1 MKKSIL
7 IIALIVNVS
16 LGYSQITQ
24 LEYFWDVDPGFG
36 NASQLSFTP
45 GTTVIS
51 NFTIDISS
59 LSPGI
64 HSMFLRA
71 KDDDGS
77 WSLYTKHNIFVI
89 SGISATPNIT
99 QLEYFWDVDPG
110 IGLATQLSFTNGHT
124 VNSNFTIDISS
135 LSPGIH
141 SMFIRAKDAYGNWSL
156 YTKHNIFVI
165 SGISATPNITQLEYF
180 WDVDPGIGLANP
192 LPCTPPAQTIQ
203 EDFQISLASLVVG
216 DHYLYI
222 RAKDDYGKW
231 SLYSKDT
238 VNINDQLPSN
248 ISVQNVT
255 INNSQAECYN
265 AADTI
270 TVAGSG
276 TVVDI
281 LLGGEAIFIA
291 GERIHFKPGFNAF
304 PGSNVNAYI
313 TITGEYCSSQQPMMA
328 ANDNTLDIEQ
338 DDDNLSEITD
348 DKQNVMIYPNPTTG
362 HATVDFMGNAT
373 KADIQILNFQGN
385 KLFQLECDNQNKV
398 EFDISTLPSGM
409 YIVVIKT
416 QEQIITRKI
425 IRAGS

>member
-1 MKKSIL
+1 MKKIIL
-7 IIALIVNVS
+7 FIGFSFSVL

-24 LEYFWDVDPGFG
+24 LEYFWDIDPGFG

-110 IGLATQLSFTNGHT
+110 IGLA
-124 VNSNFTIDISS
+124 
-135 LSPGIH
+135 
-141 SMFIRAKDAYGNWSL
+141 
-156 YTKHNIFVI
+156 
-165 SGISATPNITQLEYF
+165 
-180 WDVDPGIGLANP
+180 NP
-192 LPCTPPAQTIQ
+192 LPCSPPAQTIQ
-203 EDFQISLASLVVG
+203 QDFQISLASLAIG

-222 RAKDDYGKW
+222 RAKDDYGRW

-238 VNINDQLPSN
+238 VSISDQLPSN

-276 TVVDI
+276 TMVDI

-291 GERIHFKPGFNAF
+291 GKRIHFKPGFNAY
-304 PGSNVNAYI
+304 PGSYVNAYI
-313 TITGEYCSSQQPMMA
+313 TITGEYCGSQQSMMA
-328 ANDNTLDIEQ
+328 ANENTLDIEQ
-338 DDDNLSEITD
+338 DDGNLSEITNY
-348 DKQNVMIYPNPTTG
+348 KQNVKIYPNPTSGIT
-362 HATVDFMGNAT
+362 TIDFMGT
-373 KADIQILNFQGN
+373 TTQADIQILNFQG
-385 KLFQLECDNQNKV
+385 QQMLELEYNNQNKV
-398 EFDISTLPSGM
+398 KLNISSLPVGM
-409 YIVVIKT
+409 YIIVIKT
-416 QEQIITRKI
+416 QTQIITRKI

>member
-1 MKKSIL
+1 MKKIIL
-7 IIALIVNVS
+7 IIGFTVNVL
-16 LGYSQITQ
+16 LGFSQITQ
-24 LEYFWDVDPGFG
+24 LEYFWDIDPGFG

-77 WSLYTKHNIFVI
+77 WGLYTKHNIFVI
-89 SGISATPNIT
+89 SGISATPNI
-99 QLEYFWDVDPG
+99 
-110 IGLATQLSFTNGHT
+110 
-124 VNSNFTIDISS
+124 
-135 LSPGIH
+135 
-141 SMFIRAKDAYGNWSL
+141 M
-156 YTKHNIFVI
+156 
-165 SGISATPNITQLEYF
+165 QLEYF

-192 LPCTPPAQTIQ
+192 LPCSPPAQTIQ
-203 EDFQISLASLVVG
+203 QDFQISLDNLLFG
-216 DHYLYI
+216 YNYLYI
-222 RAKDDYGKW
+222 RAKDYYVNW

-248 ISVQNVT
+248 ISVQNAT
-255 INNSQAECYN
+255 IINGQTECYN

-276 TVVDI
+276 TTVDI
-281 LLGGEAIFIA
+281 LSGGEAIFIA

-304 PGSNVNAYI
+304 PGSYVSAYI
-313 TITGEYCSSQQPMMA
+313 TTSGEYCSSQQAMMA

-338 DDDNLSEITD
+338 GDSNLSEITD
-348 DKQNVMIYPNPTTG
+348 DKQNIKIYPNPTSGITKI
-362 HATVDFMGNAT
+362 DFMGTTT

-385 KLFQLECDNQNKV
+385 KLFQLKCDNQNMV
-398 EFDISTLPSGM
+398 EFDISSLPVGI
-409 YIVVIKT
+409 YIIVIKT
-416 QEQIITRKI
+416 QTQIITRKI
-425 IRAGS
+425 IKAGS